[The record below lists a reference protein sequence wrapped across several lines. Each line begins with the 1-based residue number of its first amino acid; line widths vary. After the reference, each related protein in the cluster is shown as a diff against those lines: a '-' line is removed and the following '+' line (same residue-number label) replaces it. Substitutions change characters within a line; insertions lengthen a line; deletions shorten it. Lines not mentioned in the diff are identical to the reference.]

1 MVQPHTASPGQIIP
15 SEGTND
21 NFTAL
26 SDGTGATD
34 DNSLRLYRAEIYPGA
49 FIANSG
55 GGVWSLVSGLNGAM
69 TAATIYITT
78 SGIMR
83 RISLAQITSRA
94 FTASKDT
101 WISVNGDGTINY
113 DEQTNGATPPAA
125 PTGYS
130 MLAKVVTDGSGITTI
145 WSLMGR
151 SAGEIART
159 TLQTAGDTITLPN
172 LPAYKYMRI
181 IANLKNSGALTV
193 IWRFNN
199 DSGTNYSS
207 RYSSNGAADTTAA
220 SATSMFGST
229 GSFHIRSVMDIQN
242 EATSEKSASF
252 KNLLLN
258 TVGAANIPGRDEG
271 MGKWS
276 NTTNAISRIDCINT
290 NTGDFAVGSEVAVF
304 GWN

>member
-1 MVQPHTASPGQIIP
+1 
-15 SEGTND
+15 
-21 NFTAL
+21 
-26 SDGTGATD
+26 
-34 DNSLRLYRAEIYPGA
+34 
-49 FIANSG
+49 
-55 GGVWSLVSGLNGAM
+55 
-69 TAATIYITT
+69 
-78 SGIMR
+78 MR
-83 RISLAQITSRA
+83 RVSLASITSHA

-101 WISVNGDGTINY
+101 WVSVNSSGAYNY
-113 DEQTNGATPPAA
+113 DEQTNGATPPAP

-130 MLAKVVTDGSGITTI
+130 MLAKIVTDGSGITSI

-159 TLQTAGDTITLPN
+159 TLQTAGDTITLAN

-220 SATSMFGST
+220 SATSLFGSA
-229 GSFHIRSVMDIQN
+229 GSYHIRSVMDVQN
-242 EATSEKSASF
+242 EATSEKSVSW
-252 KNLLLN
+252 KNLAMN
-258 TVGAANIPGRDEG
+258 SVGAANIPGRDEG

-276 NTTNAISRIDCINT
+276 NTSNAISRIDCINT